1 MKVYPLKVVQVILHR
16 DSKVMKMSIEKP
28 IKEDYSFLSWRT
40 NDRTI
45 MSFKSIEDVRIYK
58 DDILKIINC
67 WMDSIKSNNT

>member
-1 MKVYPLKVVQVILHR
+1 MKVYTLKVVQVISHR

-58 DDILKIINC
+58 DDMLKIINC